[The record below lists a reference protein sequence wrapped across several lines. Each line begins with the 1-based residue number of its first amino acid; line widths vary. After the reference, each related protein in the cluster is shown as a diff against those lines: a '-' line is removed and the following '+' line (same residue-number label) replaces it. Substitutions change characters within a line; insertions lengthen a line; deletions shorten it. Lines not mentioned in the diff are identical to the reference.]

1 MNKPDESLKNPY
13 RVPTSDLEE
22 GLSVTDGWSSSAVR
36 LALKYFRNV
45 YLNVIFAMC
54 FSSFA
59 LIVVDATLHRE
70 NGVIHYLIGGAI
82 FGLLLSFIFVIP
94 CGTLYILIE
103 KRRYPFSK
111 YVTKRQKELS
121 GWYSKP
127 LVLTISI
134 AIGSSLVIL
143 YDIFTREPVEFSTS
157 YVMTIGKALIA
168 LPFVMPM
175 VYIWMKSVYRRSK
188 NLVELMSRET

>member
-36 LALKYFRNV
+36 YALKLYRNA
-45 YLNVIFAMC
+45 YLKVIFAMY
-54 FSSFA
+54 FSLFA
-59 LIVVDATLHRE
+59 LIVVDVTLHRE
-70 NGVIHYLIGGAI
+70 NGVTNNIIGAAI
-82 FGLLLSFIFVIP
+82 FGLPLSFIFVIP
-94 CGTLYILIE
+94 CSMLYILIQR
-103 KRRYPFSK
+103 RRYPFSK

-121 GWYSKP
+121 RWYSKP
-127 LVLTISI
+127 VVLTIWV

-143 YDIFTREPVEFSTS
+143 YNISTRVPVEFSIS
-157 YVMTIGKALIA
+157 YFMTISKALIA

-175 VYIWMKSVYRRSK
+175 VYILMKSVYRK
-188 NLVELMSRET
+188 AQNLLEIMSREI